1 MEATGG
7 ESFDH
12 LVCLPVQTFPKVCFK
27 IFRSV
32 FSQKQF

>member
-12 LVCLPVQTFPKVCFK
+12 LASLPVQSFPEVFSK
-27 IFRSV
+27 IFHSV
-32 FSQKQF
+32 FSQKLF